1 MNRSTARD
9 WQTRIRLWAA
19 LVMAFFTIANMGFY
33 ACGLISPDA
42 MEAYYDALPVVWFLY
57 PLYFIAIL
65 IHIGLGL
72 WKVYRRQTFRMP
84 LWEAAQILFG
94 LSLPFVLLPH
104 LLVSAGLGLVFG
116 SHLNYVDRVLL
127 TFPAVA
133 WRYVAVALIIA
144 IHAHI
149 GAHVVLRMRPW
160 YPKVR
165 WPMVVLLV
173 LIPLS
178 AAGGYWNGGAE
189 LYAKYTSG
197 ALAPDDLPHPLPADQ
212 QAWLHTFDLYNTL
225 FFAGLYALVLTARG
239 TRLLLL
245 RKHKTATV
253 AYDGGPSI
261 AVLPKTTILEAS
273 RIGRVPHA
281 SICGGR
287 GRCTTCRVKVL
298 AGADH
303 LSPVGDREAK
313 ALKRIGAAADVR
325 LACQAECL
333 GERVSV
339 LRLLDPGASP
349 KAGRGENRDSVGRD
363 VEVAVLFAD
372 LRGFTQLSEGRFPYD
387 VVYILN
393 RYFED
398 MGRAIEDHE
407 GKIDKFLGDG
417 ILAYFGLDQDPRVGC
432 RNAVAACRTMA
443 ERLVEVNRRLENVV
457 NEPLALGL
465 GLHFGD
471 VILGSL
477 GYKEQRAMTVIGD
490 TVNTA
495 SRLQGL
501 NKAAGSQLVLST
513 TVAAQA
519 GLDLSHL
526 PLRAAQVRGRNEP
539 IRVYVVK
546 DVLADLGH
554 LKS

>member
-1 MNRSTARD
+1 
-9 WQTRIRLWAA
+9 
-19 LVMAFFTIANMGFY
+19 MAFFTIANMGFY
-33 ACGLISPDA
+33 ACGLISADA
-42 MEAYYDALPVVWFLY
+42 MEAYYDALPVVWFFY
-57 PLYFIAIL
+57 PLYFVAIFV
-65 IHIGLGL
+65 HIGLGL

-144 IHAHI
+144 VHAHI

-165 WPMVVLLV
+165 WPLVVLLV
-173 LIPLS
+173 LIPLLA
-178 AAGGYWNGGAE
+178 AAGYWKSGTD
-189 LYAKYTSG
+189 LYANYTSG
-197 ALAPDDLPHPLPADQ
+197 SLAADDRPHPLTADQ
-212 QAWLHTFDLYNTL
+212 QAWVHTFDLYNSM
-225 FFAGLYALVLTARG
+225 FFIGLYALVLVVRG
-239 TRLLLL
+239 GRLLVL

-253 AYDGGPSI
+253 AYDGGPSV

-303 LSPVGDREAK
+303 LSAVGDREAK
-313 ALKRIGAAADVR
+313 ALKRIGAASDVR

-333 GERVSV
+333 GDRVSV
-339 LRLLDPGASP
+339 LRLLDPSASP
-349 KAGRGENRDSVGRD
+349 QAGRGENRDSVGRD

-398 MGRAIEDHE
+398 MGRAIEDHQ

-546 DVLADLGH
+546 DLLADLGPVRF
-554 LKS
+554 